1 MVNEEIQSEWKK
13 FKKSI
18 FQNISQEIN
27 SDYEK
32 CSSKLSKKKF
42 LRRGQINID
51 CGGHKRKQ
59 VFCICKKS
67 EEEQVSDYVGCDS
80 CCTININ

>member
-32 CSSKLSKKKF
+32 CS
-42 LRRGQINID
+42 
-51 CGGHKRKQ
+51 
-59 VFCICKKS
+59 
-67 EEEQVSDYVGCDS
+67 
-80 CCTININ
+80 

>member
-32 CSSKLSKKKF
+32 CSLKLSKKKF

-51 CGGHKRKQ
+51 CGGHKRK
-59 VFCICKKS
+59 
-67 EEEQVSDYVGCDS
+67 
-80 CCTININ
+80 

>member
-32 CSSKLSKKKF
+32 CSLKLSKKKISKKRTNKHR
-42 LRRGQINID
+42 LRW
-51 CGGHKRKQ
+51 
-59 VFCICKKS
+59 S
-67 EEEQVSDYVGCDS
+67 
-80 CCTININ
+80 